1 MSNTVNTEALIA
13 IARHALA
20 DKRIETGTI
29 VESRFQ
35 LYAESEPGDAVA
47 NVQVLAENDASITRR
62 VSIRD
67 GRKASSALIAEYEE
81 KALFASESPSGEN
94 TSASPGE
101 ATALSI
107 DDTAG
112 QELSTA
118 QKRRRQIFE
127 GACEVISRK
136 GYGDSTVREIAKASG
151 VSVPSLYQYV
161 SSKEDILFMIT
172 EECMRELFAAFKRN
186 MDTSMSPAEK
196 MSQAIADYI
205 TYISRNR
212 KYINLVY
219 RETRSLSARYRDR
232 IFDLERSLMGEWEQI
247 FRDGREQGLFQDI
260 NPTLVANVA
269 YFSCSVWALRH
280 WAVGDHSEEEMRDA
294 LTRML
299 MQGVLS
305 RS

>member
-35 LYAESEPGDAVA
+35 LYAETEPADAIA
-47 NVQVLAENDASITRR
+47 SVQVLAENDMSITRR

-67 GRKASSALIAEYEE
+67 GRKSSSALIAEYEE
-81 KALFASESPSGEN
+81 KALFASESSNDE
-94 TSASPGE
+94 SQAAAAGE
-101 ATALSI
+101 ATVLSG

-112 QELSTA
+112 RELSTA

-247 FRDGREQGLFQDI
+247 FLDGREQGLFQDI

-280 WAVGDHSEEEMRDA
+280 WAVGEYSEEEMRDA

-299 MQGVLS
+299 MEGVLS
-305 RS
+305 RT